1 MCYIFVTNHNVECK
15 KKFRFQKLRQCEVY
29 DAISKIKL

>member
-1 MCYIFVTNHNVECK
+1 MCYIFVTNHVEYK